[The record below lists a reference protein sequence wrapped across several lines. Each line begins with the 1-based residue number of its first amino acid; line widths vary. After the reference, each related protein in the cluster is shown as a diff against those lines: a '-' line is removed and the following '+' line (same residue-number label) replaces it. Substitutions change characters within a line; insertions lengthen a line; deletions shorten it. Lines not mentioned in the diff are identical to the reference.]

1 MPAPIRGARQAAG
14 ERLRPLFQPLWSRAS
29 LASRLAMKIATW
41 NINSV
46 RLRIDAVLQF
56 LREER
61 PDVLCLQEI
70 KCATDQFPAKAL
82 KGAGYVHQAVS
93 GQPGYHGVAIVSRLP
108 LGDEEAES
116 FCDKDDCRHIAATL
130 PGGVRL
136 HNFYI
141 PAGGDIP
148 DPQENEKFA
157 HKLAF
162 LKDLATR
169 FSGKPRRKEVLVGD
183 LNVAPR
189 EHDVWS
195 HRQLLNVVSH
205 TPVEVD
211 LLNAAISAGR
221 WIDVARAAIP
231 EPEKL
236 YTWWSYRAADWR
248 QSNRGRRLDHVW
260 VTPALEKAALAGG
273 RKAFSIR
280 DDCRGWERPSDHAPV
295 LLTLDL

>member
-1 MPAPIRGARQAAG
+1 
-14 ERLRPLFQPLWSRAS
+14 
-29 LASRLAMKIATW
+29 MKIATW

-46 RLRIDAVLQF
+46 RLRIDQVRRF
-56 LREER
+56 LEEEA

-70 KCATDQFPAKAL
+70 KCTNDQFPAKAL
-82 KGAGYVHQAVS
+82 TAAGYKHQAVS
-93 GQPGYHGVAIVSRLP
+93 GQPGYHGVAIVSTAP
-108 LGDEEAES
+108 LKDVETRA
-116 FCDKDDCRHIAATL
+116 FCGKDDRRHIAATL
-130 PGGVRL
+130 PGGVRI

-141 PAGGDIP
+141 PAGGDVP
-148 DPQENEKFA
+148 DPDENEKFA

-162 LKDLATR
+162 LKDVATA
-169 FSGKPRRKEVLVGD
+169 FADAGAKRKEVLVGD

-195 HRQLLNVVSH
+195 HKQLLDVVSH

-211 LLNAAISAGR
+211 LMNAAIDAGR
-221 WIDVARAAIP
+221 WIDVAREVVP

-248 QSNRGRRLDHVW
+248 ASNRGRRLDHIW
-260 VTPALEKAALAGG
+260 VTPALEKAALSQG
-273 RKAFSIR
+273 RQGFKIR
-280 DDCRGWERPSDHAPV
+280 DDARSWERPSDHAPV